1 MIQHWEDLFTPSRVE
16 RHCWEILW
24 IRGLG
29 SQPWWVYQEQVLNS
43 ASRVGHPW
51 VSVQTWGWDG
61 VEQPQGRGSGGLMAT
76 WIWVNSVQPKGPT
89 APSGPALLCA
99 GASSP
104 PALALV
110 WVAGGEGKDL
120 HQRVVGME
128 QPAQGSAR
136 GPELLKLE
144 DGLDSAL
151 RHWVWFWE
159 VLCGAGNWSWSLFG
173 PFQLGIFCD
182 SVISG
187 RMEWLDGGYLYFPL
201 WRARE

>member
-1 MIQHWEDLFTPSRVE
+1 
-16 RHCWEILW
+16 
-24 IRGLG
+24 
-29 SQPWWVYQEQVLNS
+29 VLNS

-110 WVAGGEGKDL
+110 SVAGGEGKDL

-128 QPAQGSAR
+128 QLPRAVGTALGWWSSGSI
-136 GPELLKLE
+136 
-144 DGLDSAL
+144 
-151 RHWVWFWE
+151 WT
-159 VLCGAGNWSWSLFG
+159 VLSDIGFDFG
-173 PFQLGIFCD
+173 RSCVELGIGVDPCLVPSNSAY
-182 SVISG
+182 SVILWSVVG
-187 RMEWLDGGYLYFPL
+187 WNDWMEVTFTFLSEEPES
-201 WRARE
+201 RPSA